1 MQKPEAQKPDEYRI
15 RQPGITKEEWEGGH
29 IPGHSSSGVV
39 SRAKGETWPKGNERV
54 TPGAEPP
61 PRFSLRLT
69 PDELWQLGQCAYEQ
83 GLTMPQLVR
92 RLILQELARHEAE

>member
-1 MQKPEAQKPDEYRI
+1 MQDEEKEYRI
-15 RQPGITKEEWEGGH
+15 REPGTTAEEWEGGH
-29 IPGHSSSGVV
+29 IPSHSSSGLVE
-39 SRAKGETWPKGNERV
+39 RAKGTRGSERV
-54 TPGAEPP
+54 TPESAPP

-92 RLILQELARHEAE
+92 RVILEELDRHNSA